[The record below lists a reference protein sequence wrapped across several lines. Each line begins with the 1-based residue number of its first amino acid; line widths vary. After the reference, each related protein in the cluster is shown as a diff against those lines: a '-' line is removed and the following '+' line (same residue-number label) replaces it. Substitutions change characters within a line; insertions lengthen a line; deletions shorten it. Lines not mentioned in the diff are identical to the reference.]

1 MIMIDNTN
9 EFYFVVGF
17 FGVCIHYIV
26 WVDAA
31 IFNRPAKEEY
41 KAFNDK
47 KKIRMKTVKMFCS
60 SVK

>member
-31 IFNRPAKEEY
+31 IFNRPANEEY
-41 KAFNDK
+41 KVFNNK
-47 KKIRMKTVKMFCS
+47 KKFA
-60 SVK
+60 

>member
-1 MIMIDNTN
+1 MIMIDNPN
-9 EFYFVVGF
+9 EFYFVLGF

-26 WVDAA
+26 WVDGA

-47 KKIRMKTVKMFCS
+47 KKNS
-60 SVK
+60 HENG